1 MTDEDF
7 RAQERSMLTREAMT
21 AVHAGHVID
30 HQTVQ
35 AWADSLGADNPL
47 LAPFVRNEPP
57 LKLQGIVELDA
68 RPEMPEG

>member
-21 AVHAGHVID
+21 AALAGHVID

-47 LAPFVRNEPP
+47 PAPLVRNEPA

-68 RPEMPEG
+68 RREILEG